1 MFYIRVFQSNS
12 ESSASIT
19 ESVAELKA
27 KVVSIQK
34 DLQSRIKV
42 LELHK
47 TTLENINQGKNS
59 HLQNLET

>member
-47 TTLENINQGKNS
+47 TTLENINQGKNTD
-59 HLQNLET
+59 LQNLET

>member
-27 KVVSIQK
+27 KVVGIQK

-47 TTLENINQGKNS
+47 TTLENINQGKNTD
-59 HLQNLET
+59 LQNLET